1 MRRCF
6 LTVTLCLLSS
16 IASAAPLVTSEF
28 NSNREG
34 WSATFGAAVGIGAIW
49 QSTGGN
55 PSGNLVAPDSAAGT
69 LTWYFDAA
77 AGDGSPLLGNQSA
90 AYGGSFEYDMKIDS
104 FAGNYYNTA
113 SDFDVWLVGNGFTL
127 LYRGPFQPDQ
137 NWNHFSVPLVA
148 SAGWEKNLFF
158 PATTPASEAELQAAL
173 SNITELRIRGNY
185 TDAATTTRLDN
196 VSFVA
201 VPEPA
206 SSALAAFGMLAILA
220 VKRRNG

>member
-6 LTVTLCLLSS
+6 LSVSLCILSS
-16 IASAAPLVTSEF
+16 IASAAPLVTSAF

-34 WSATFGAAVGIGAIW
+34 WSTTFGANVGTGTIW

-55 PSGNLVAPDSAAGT
+55 PGGNLVAPDLSAGT
-69 LTWYFDAA
+69 TTWYFDAA
-77 AGDGSPLLGNQSA
+77 SGDGSPLLGNQSA
-90 AYGGSFEYDMKIDS
+90 AYGGSFEYDLKIDN
-104 FAGNYYNTA
+104 FAGNYYNTS
-113 SDFDVWLVGNGFTL
+113 SDFDVWLVGNGLTL
-127 LYRGPFQPDQ
+127 LYRAPFQPNG
-137 NWNHFSVPLVA
+137 NWNHFSVSLLA

-158 PATTPASEAELQAAL
+158 PATAPATEGELQSAL
-173 SNITELRIRGNY
+173 SNITELRIRGNF

-206 SSALAAFGMLAILA
+206 TITLIAFGLVFLAI
-220 VKRRNG
+220 KRRN